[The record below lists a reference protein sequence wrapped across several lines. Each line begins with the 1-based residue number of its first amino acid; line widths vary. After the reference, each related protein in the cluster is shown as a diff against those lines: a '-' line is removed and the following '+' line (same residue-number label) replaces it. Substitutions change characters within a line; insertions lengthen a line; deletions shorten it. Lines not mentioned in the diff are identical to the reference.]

1 MHSIDNKKNVALPK
15 LIAFQGEKIQ
25 IKNEFCPNGY
35 FNSEQY
41 YKYFH
46 LNVHFIEP
54 LITFRVLV
62 NKMNALQ
69 VCNKLFACLF
79 SCNSKISPVC
89 LSGMCSVMT
98 VDCESF
104 AYLQWSFFSHFV
116 LLILFDPS
124 NRAIG
129 WALYSFDEKKDHTEM
144 WDANRLHCM
153 HFFYWHALCSM
164 IPRTL
169 LCILVLY
176 SLLYFILLPLF
187 FRNLTNLL
195 LGKVFEPIELKISR
209 VRVNSV
215 SNKQTSTSTYTLML
229 TKCTFLLCVFFFH
242 PLPAKWIT
250 PT

>member
-1 MHSIDNKKNVALPK
+1 MNFARTDIST
-15 LIAFQGEKIQ
+15 
-25 IKNEFCPNGY
+25 
-35 FNSEQY
+35 EQY

-79 SCNSKISPVC
+79 SCNCKISPVC

-98 VDCESF
+98 GDCESF

-129 WALYSFDEKKDHTEM
+129 WALYSFDEKKPHRDVRCKSVTLY
-144 WDANRLHCM
+144 ALFLLTCTVQCGTLYTFV
-153 HFFYWHALCSM
+153 HFGFVSA
-164 IPRTL
+164 
-169 LCILVLY
+169 
-176 SLLYFILLPLF
+176 FIFHFVAYF

-215 SNKQTSTSTYTLML
+215 SNKRTSTSTSTYTLML
-229 TKCTFLLCVFFFH
+229 NKCTFLLCVFFH
-242 PLPAKWIT
+242 HCWRNELP
-250 PT
+250 